1 MLPLFAAINN
11 DMDFGAILIV
21 LALAALALTAAGRY
35 GASCKACKPKAC
47 KPKAPRRPRNG
58 GSDSETLKS
67 R

>member
-21 LALAALALTAAGRY
+21 LALAALVLTAAGRY
-35 GASCKACKPKAC
+35 GASCKAC